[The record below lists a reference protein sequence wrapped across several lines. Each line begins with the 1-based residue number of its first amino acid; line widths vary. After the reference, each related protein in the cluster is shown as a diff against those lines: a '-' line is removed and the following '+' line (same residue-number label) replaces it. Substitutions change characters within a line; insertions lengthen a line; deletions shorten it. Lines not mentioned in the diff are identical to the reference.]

1 MIANSLDWSTERGSL
16 HSKIRDLPYN
26 SQLRTMLKNI
36 DGMVEELSRL
46 EVEAR
51 RTKKMGYSDAQLNTV
66 NSAIQTLEQWIIMG
80 AFLK

>member
-1 MIANSLDWSTERGSL
+1 
-16 HSKIRDLPYN
+16 
-26 SQLRTMLKNI
+26 MLKNI